1 VKLSKTQY
9 RVLKAFQKHVA
20 KHEYAPT
27 LQELGEEVGI
37 LSKGTIHRHIQVLIE
52 AGYLVHGSS
61 GWRNL
66 QLANTVG
73 WFAPTPQKK
82 ACFPILGRIA
92 AGLPIEAIENQAEL
106 NLADVFDGEERYIL
120 EVRGNSM
127 IDAGILEGDMVVIE
141 HRDSAD
147 DGSIVVAIIDGY
159 EATLKRLRYQADR
172 LIALVPENRDMQ
184 PMIYE
189 PSRINVQ
196 GVLVGQF
203 RKYG

>member
-9 RVLKAFQKHVA
+9 RVLKAFQKYVA

-37 LSKGTIHRHIQVLIE
+37 SSKGTIHRHIQVLIE
-52 AGYLVHGSS
+52 AGYLAYSSS

-92 AGLPIEAIENQAEL
+92 AGLPIEAIENKAEL
-106 NLADVFDGEERYIL
+106 NLTDVFDGEGRYIL

-141 HRDSAD
+141 RRDSAD

-172 LIALVPENRDMQ
+172 SIALVPENRDMQ